1 MPTSNAKTLLGHV
14 DHWAEVRPDVAAL
27 HARAK
32 DGSWDVTTWSEYRED
47 YRAIAKGMMAIG
59 VTPGDGVAIVAANRP
74 EWVKCQMGSFA
85 SGGLLGPI
93 YTTNTKEQTAYI
105 VKDCGARIAICDDA
119 DQLAKYRAAQ
129 SEGLIDVEKFI
140 TMDALGV
147 DDDRVMSLAE
157 LMDLGRKAGDAD
169 IDARLTSVKDDD
181 LAMLI
186 YTSGTTGRP
195 KGAMYTHANIDATG
209 RSSVECYPALGTVDE
224 VRSIS
229 YLPLCHAA
237 EQGLTNMTGLRI
249 ATKVF
254 FCNDLKQIK
263 NFLTDVRPSFFLG
276 VPRVWEKF
284 EAALRG
290 KFSEATGLKA
300 SMLGWATKTELAAFN
315 RSIAENQDPNGMG
328 HNLADKLVLSK
339 IRGAL
344 GLDELHYAFTGAAPI
359 SRSTL
364 DFFASLGIP
373 LHEAFGM
380 TETTAFA
387 TVQPANRPRFGTV
400 GKALP
405 GVEIKIAEDDEIMLK
420 GPCMISGYHNMPEE
434 SEELY
439 TGKWMHTGD
448 LGSLD
453 AEGYLR
459 ITGRKKDLIITAGG
473 KNVAPAEIEGLL
485 QALPGVGQAVV
496 VGDRQP
502 YLCALLVLDE
512 EALPDLRQA
521 SGLDITST
529 ADAAGNDALRKWF
542 DERIA
547 ADCNEKLA
555 RYQTIK
561 KFEILPEPFSVDG
574 GELTPTMKVKRNVVN
589 DKYSAVIDAFYG

>member
-1 MPTSNAKTLLGHV
+1 MPSDAKTLTGHI
-14 DHWAEVRPDVAAL
+14 DYWAKNQPNDPAL
-27 HARAK
+27 HTRREGGGWEA
-32 DGSWDVTTWSEYRED
+32 TTWSGYRDD
-47 YRAIAKGMMAIG
+47 YRTIAKGMMGLG
-59 VTPGDGVAIVAANRP
+59 VKPGDGVAIVGANRP
-74 EWVKCQMGSFA
+74 DWVKCQMASFA
-85 SGGLLGPI
+85 AGGLLGPI

-105 VKDCGARIAICDDA
+105 VKDCGAKIAICDDA
-119 DQLAKYRAAQ
+119 EQLAKYRAAQ

-140 TMDALGV
+140 TMDAIDV

-157 LMDLGRKAGDAD
+157 LMELGQKADDAD
-169 IDARLTSVKDDD
+169 LEARLTAMKPDD

-186 YTSGTTGRP
+186 YTSGTTGKP
-195 KGAMYTHANIDATG
+195 KGAMYTHANIEATG
-209 RSSVECYPALGTVDE
+209 SSTVEAYPELQHRTDIRA
-224 VRSIS
+224 IS

-237 EQGLTNMTGLRI
+237 EQGMINMTSLRI
-249 ATKVF
+249 GTKVF
-254 FCNDLKQIK
+254 FCSDLTQIK
-263 NFLTDVRPSFFLG
+263 DFLTEVRPSFFLG

-290 KFSEATGLKA
+290 KFSEATGMKA
-300 SMLGWATKTELAAFN
+300 KLLDWAMKTELAAFEEDA
-315 RSIAENQDPNGMG
+315 RRGRQTEGFQRRMAR
-328 HNLADKLVLSK
+328 KLVIGK
-339 IRGAL
+339 IQEAL
-344 GLDELHYAFTGAAPI
+344 GLDQLDYAFTGAAPI

-364 DFFASLGIP
+364 DFFASIGIP
-373 LHEAFGM
+373 LHEGYGM

-387 TVQPANRPRFGTV
+387 TVQPPQRPHFGTI

-405 GVEIKIAEDDEIMLK
+405 GVEIRIAEDDEIMLK
-420 GPCMISGYHNMPEE
+420 GPNMISGYHNLKSE
-434 SEELY
+434 SDELY
-439 TGKWMHTGD
+439 TGEWMHTGD

-453 AEGYLR
+453 DEGFLK

-502 YLCALLVLDE
+502 YLCALLVLDQ
-512 EALPDLRQA
+512 EALPELCQA
-521 SGLDITST
+521 SGVDVSST
-529 ADAAGNDALRKWF
+529 ADAASHDAMRKWF

-547 ADCNEKLA
+547 ADCNEQLA

-589 DKYSAVIDAFYG
+589 DKYAKVIDAFYA